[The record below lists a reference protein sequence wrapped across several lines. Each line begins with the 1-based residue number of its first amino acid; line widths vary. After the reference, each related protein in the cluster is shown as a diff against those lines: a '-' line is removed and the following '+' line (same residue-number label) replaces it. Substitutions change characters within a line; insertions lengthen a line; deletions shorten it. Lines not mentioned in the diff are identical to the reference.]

1 MTSTMTAFITA
12 VEESKVLNIEQKREL
27 LNNPELLPQAY
38 RSEIAA
44 ILIAFDARAKEREDK
59 VKMQVHE
66 VSKRFIQNLETE
78 KISDDVKKS
87 LLEKFQKH
95 VASIR

>member
-1 MTSTMTAFITA
+1 MSAFITA

-27 LNNPELLPQAY
+27 LSNPELLPHAY

-44 ILIAFDARAKEREDK
+44 ILVAFDARAKERENR
-59 VKMQVHE
+59 VKRQVQE
-66 VSKRFIQNLETE
+66 LSARFIQELEAE
-78 KISDDVKKS
+78 KISDDVKQS

-95 VASIR
+95 IASIR